1 MPDLLLEKRSIDL
14 DLYVLDLHRSQRR
27 LYLVSFYVLMRN
39 CEDTLQRN
47 SAMFHFP
54 RATSF
59 CARYQPI
66 FLLSNVV
73 IQIVQQAI
81 STSRHSWR
89 DVVVL
94 LISEKMCTTA
104 VNIPRPKW
112 FIFSRL
118 LTSIV
123 LPTMISICHSNVL
136 I

>member
-1 MPDLLLEKRSIDL
+1 MPDPLLEKRSIDS

-27 LYLVSFYVLMRN
+27 LYLVSFYVFMRN

-54 RATSF
+54 RAKSF
-59 CARYQPI
+59 CARYQLI

-73 IQIVQQAI
+73 IQIVQQSI

-89 DVVVL
+89 AVVVL
-94 LISEKMCTTA
+94 LISEKVCTTA

-112 FIFSRL
+112 LIFSRL